1 MDKELRVLE
10 LFSGIG
16 GMHHALDLVADVEVE
31 VVAAMDINTVSNEVY
46 KHNHP
51 TTNLLNKN
59 IAGLT
64 QKQLLKLS
72 PDVVVMSPPCQPH
85 TRQGKQRDTE
95 DPRSSPLAHLA
106 NLLPSLPS
114 LKFLLLENVA
124 GFETSKARDQVKTS
138 LEGAGFECREFLL
151 CPRQIGIPN
160 SRLRYYLLARRE
172 KGWGMEGLQKTFHLL
187 CPPNVQKEED
197 QEDQEEEETLERYL
211 DQGSLEDLVEEQVL
225 LKRSLLLDIVNKESR
240 QSCCFTA
247 GYTRYS
253 EGTGSV
259 IQERGDREDVYTRAG
274 EAPADDRVNI
284 LEELGLRYF
293 STKEVARLLGFPS
306 SFSFPPSVGRR
317 ARYKALGNSLNVR
330 VVALLLQHLLLVTS
344 N

>member
-1 MDKELRVLE
+1 MSKKLRVLE

-16 GMHHALDLVADVEVE
+16 GMHHALDLVGEVEVE
-31 VVAAMDINTVSNEVY
+31 VVAAMEINTVSNEVY

-51 TTNLLNKN
+51 DTNLLNKN

-64 QKQLLKLS
+64 QKELLKLS

-85 TRQGKQRDTE
+85 TRQGKQRDME

-106 NLLPSLPS
+106 SLLPSLPS

-138 LEGAGFECREFLL
+138 LEDAGFECREFLL

-172 KGWGMEGLQKTFHLL
+172 KSWGVEGLQKTFNLL
-187 CPPNVQKEED
+187 CPPNTEKEED
-197 QEDQEEEETLERYL
+197 KEGKSLEKYL
-211 DQGSLEDLVEEQVL
+211 DQGSLEDLVEDKVL
-225 LKRSLLLDIVNKESR
+225 LKRSLLLDIVTRDST

-259 IQERGDREDVYTRAG
+259 IQEKGDREDVYARAG
-274 EAPADDRVNI
+274 QAPDDRVNI
-284 LEELGLRYF
+284 LGELGLRYF

-330 VVALLLQHLLLVTS
+330 VVALLIRHLLVTS
-344 N
+344 K

>member
-1 MDKELRVLE
+1 
-10 LFSGIG
+10 
-16 GMHHALDLVADVEVE
+16 MHHALDLVADVEVE
-31 VVAAMDINTVSNEVY
+31 VVAAMEINTMSNEVY

-51 TTNLLNKN
+51 ATNLLNKN

-64 QKQLLKLS
+64 QKELLKLS

-85 TRQGKQRDTE
+85 TRQGKKRDTE
-95 DPRSSPLAHLA
+95 DPRSSPLAHLS

-114 LKFLLLENVA
+114 LKFILLENVA
-124 GFETSKARDQVKTS
+124 GFETSKAREQVKTS
-138 LEGAGFECREFLL
+138 LEDAGFECREFLL

-160 SRLRYYLLARRE
+160 SRLRYYMLARRE

-187 CPPNVQKEED
+187 CPANVEKEE
-197 QEDQEEEETLERYL
+197 EDKEGDTLESYL
-211 DQGSLEDLVEEQVL
+211 DQASLEDLVEEQVL
-225 LKRSLLLDIVNKESR
+225 LKRSLLLDIVTRESR

-259 IQERGDREDVYTRAG
+259 IQEKGDREDVYTRAG
-274 EAPADDRVNI
+274 QSPEERVHI
-284 LEELGLRYF
+284 LGELGLRYF
-293 STKEVARLLGFPS
+293 STKEVSRLLGFPS

-330 VVALLLQHLLLVTS
+330 VVALLMKHLLVTS
-344 N
+344 